1 MQLGSTPSAEGTHFA
16 IYSSVA
22 DNVEL
27 CFFDTT
33 GKPTAKQ
40 FLSNCAD
47 DVWHDFVPGCRAGQ
61 RYGFRIHGPWA
72 PEQGLRC
79 NPAKLMLDPYAKSI
93 EGELTW
99 NNAIFDYE
107 LHDDA
112 HVAARC
118 TQDNAPWVPFSVV
131 CNSNN
136 EPQHRRPHVP
146 WKDTVFYEC
155 NVRGFTMQHPAVAAA
170 DRGKFAGMHN
180 ADVLAYIKALGV
192 TSIELMPIQTFID
205 EQHLAR
211 QDLRNFWGY
220 NTVGFFAPMS
230 RYGDA
235 NSLQELKDMVRG
247 IHDAGLEVILDVA
260 YNHTG
265 EGDFRGPSL
274 SFRGIDNLSY
284 YRVHHDNPARYVND
298 TGCGNTINADHPR
311 VQQLI
316 LDSLGYF
323 AEIVG
328 VDGFRFDLA
337 TVLGRHG
344 HGFSSTHPLLLKI
357 SNDARLRD
365 LKLIAEPW
373 DPGPGGYQL
382 GQFPPR
388 WAEWNDKYRD
398 TVRKFWRGDPGT
410 SGAMAQRLHG
420 SADVFENSGRPPFA
434 SINFIASHDGFTL
447 RDVVSYEQRHNE
459 ANGEDN
465 LDGHERNYSC
475 HYGEEGETNDERRR
489 ALRRRQ
495 RLNMLACLFF
505 SQGTP
510 LLLAGDEFGHTQ
522 YGNNNAYAQDNR
534 IGWLDWSAL
543 DDDPEFTGLIRDLI
557 WLRRETA
564 LLRFEDYIHGSAST
578 SNSSIDI
585 RWLNAHGESMRA
597 DQWSENGAFTLLMTV
612 KGIEDT
618 ESALAIVMNSSHE
631 SSSSRLPATAQ
642 PWRVSFSSGIERNTL
657 RDDHTVL
664 LEGRCI
670 ALLQR

>member
-1 MQLGSTPSAEGTHFA
+1 MQLGSTLSADGTHFA

-22 DNVEL
+22 ENVEL
-27 CFFDTT
+27 CFFDAA
-33 GKPTAKQ
+33 GNPAAKR
-40 FLSNCAD
+40 FLSNCDD

-93 EGELTW
+93 DGELTW
-99 NNAIFDYE
+99 HDAIFDHE
-107 LHDDA
+107 RHDDSQ
-112 HVAARC
+112 VATRC
-118 TQDNAPWVPFSVV
+118 TRDNAPWVPFSVV
-131 CNSNN
+131 CSGDG
-136 EPQHRRPHVP
+136 EPQHRRPRIP

-155 NVRGFTMQHPAVAAA
+155 NVRGYTMQHPAVVAA
-170 DRGKFAGMHN
+170 DRGKFAGMRN
-180 ADVLAYIKALGV
+180 ADILAYIKALGI
-192 TSIELMPIQTFID
+192 TSIELMPIQTFVD
-205 EQHLAR
+205 EHHLAR

-220 NTVGFFAPMS
+220 NTVGFFAPMA
-230 RYGDA
+230 RYGDV
-235 NSLQELKDMVRG
+235 NPLQELKDMVRG
-247 IHDAGLEVILDVA
+247 IHDAGLEVILDVV

-265 EGDFRGPSL
+265 EGDVRGPSL

-284 YRVHHDNPARYVND
+284 YRVHDDNPALYVND
-298 TGCGNTINADHPR
+298 TGCGNTVNADHPR

-323 AEIVG
+323 AEVIG

-344 HGFSSTHPLLLKI
+344 HGFSSTHPLLLEI

-398 TVRKFWRGDPGT
+398 TVRKFWRGDPGL

-420 SADVFENSGRPPFA
+420 SADVFENNGRPPFA

-465 LDGHERNYSC
+465 RDGHQRNYSC
-475 HYGEEGETNDERRR
+475 HYGEEGETNDERR

-510 LLLAGDEFGHTQ
+510 LLLAGDEFGNTQ

-543 DDDPEFTGLIRDLI
+543 DNDPEFTGLIRDLI

-564 LLRFEDYIHGSAST
+564 LLGFEDYIHGSAST
-578 SNSSIDI
+578 SNGSIDI

-597 DQWSENGAFTLLMTV
+597 DQWSDNGAFTLLMTV
-612 KGIEDT
+612 KRIEDT
-618 ESALAIVMNSSHE
+618 ESALAIVINGSHE

-642 PWRVSFSSGIERNTL
+642 PWRVSFSSGIECNTL

-664 LEGRCI
+664 LEARCV

>member
-1 MQLGSTPSAEGTHFA
+1 MQLGSTPSAEGTHFS

-40 FLSNCAD
+40 FLSNCDD

-72 PEQGLRC
+72 PERGLRC
-79 NPAKLMLDPYAKSI
+79 NPAKLMLDPYAKSV

-131 CNSNN
+131 CSNDD
-136 EPQHRRPHVP
+136 EPKHRRPHVP

-155 NVRGFTMQHPAVAAA
+155 NVRGYTMQHPAVASA
-170 DRGKFAGMHN
+170 DRGKFAGMRN

-230 RYGDA
+230 RYGGA
-235 NSLQELKDMVRG
+235 NPLRELKDMVRG

-265 EGDFRGPSL
+265 EGDVHGPSL

-284 YRVHHDNPARYVND
+284 YRVHHDNPALYVND

-323 AEIVG
+323 AEVVG

-344 HGFSSTHPLLLKI
+344 DGFSPTHPLLVKI

-382 GQFPPR
+382 GRFPPR
-388 WAEWNDKYRD
+388 WVEWNDKYRD
-398 TVRKFWRGDPGT
+398 TARKFWRGDPGM
-410 SGAMAQRLHG
+410 SGVMARRLHG
-420 SADVFENSGRPPFA
+420 SADVFENSGRQPFA
-434 SINFIASHDGFTL
+434 SVNFIASHDGFTL
-447 RDVVSYEQRHNE
+447 QDTVSYEQRHNE
-459 ANGEDN
+459 ANGEHN
-465 LDGHERNYSC
+465 RDGHEHNYSC
-475 HYGEEGETNDERRR
+475 HYGEEGETNDEQRR
-489 ALRRRQ
+489 ALRRQQ

-510 LLLAGDEFGHTQ
+510 MLLAGDEFGNSQ

-534 IGWLDWSAL
+534 IGWLDWSAQR
-543 DDDPEFTGLIRDLI
+543 DDPEFTDLVRDLI
-557 WLRRETA
+557 GLRRETK
-564 LLRFEDYIHGSAST
+564 LLRHEDYIHGSVAT
-578 SNSSIDI
+578 DDGDIDI
-585 RWLNAHGESMRA
+585 RWLNADGEEMRT
-597 DQWSENGAFTLLMTV
+597 DQWAEDRTFSLLMMA
-612 KGIEDT
+612 KHLDGT
-618 ESALAIVMNSSHE
+618 ESAIAVVINNSQEAASL
-631 SSSSRLPATAQ
+631 RLPPTVHQ
-642 PWRVSFSSGIERNTL
+642 WRLSFRT
-657 RDDHTVL
+657 DDKHDAL
-664 LEGRCI
+664 LENRTLMLGGRSI